1 MPRFLSNLRNLS
13 LWTGF
18 LSLSP
23 EIFGNCKSKVFL
35 FRGRSTLFA
44 VCRGMRGG
52 KLSLLGDPIQIK
64 WKYRVHTC
72 TCTSF
77 KKLRK
82 IKTCCAD
89 VSKYQRPRH
98 DRRVHSSTRP
108 FTPAIPFARISHE
121 LWEDTRLCVHLI
133 HALPT
138 GPLRARAR
146 SSIKK
151 EHTI

>member
-1 MPRFLSNLRNLS
+1 M
-13 LWTGF
+13 
-18 LSLSP
+18 
-23 EIFGNCKSKVFL
+23 
-35 FRGRSTLFA
+35 
-44 VCRGMRGG
+44 
-52 KLSLLGDPIQIK
+52 
-64 WKYRVHTC
+64 
-72 TCTSF
+72 
-77 KKLRK
+77 LRK

-108 FTPAIPFARISHE
+108 FTPAILFARIVGGY
-121 LWEDTRLCVHLI
+121 LRLCVHLI

>member
-23 EIFGNCKSKVFL
+23 ELFGNCKSKVFL

-77 KKLRK
+77 KMLRK

>member
-23 EIFGNCKSKVFL
+23 ELFGNCKSKVFL

-64 WKYRVHTC
+64 WNIEYIHVHVLRLK
-72 TCTSF
+72 SWE
-77 KKLRK
+77 KLRPVVRMCLN
-82 IKTCCAD
+82 INGLDTTVVCTLVPD
-89 VSKYQRPRH
+89 PSHRQFR
-98 DRRVHSSTRP
+98 
-108 FTPAIPFARISHE
+108 SHE
-121 LWEDTRLCVHLI
+121 FRTNCGRIPDYVYT
-133 HALPT
+133 
-138 GPLRARAR
+138 
-146 SSIKK
+146 
-151 EHTI
+151 